1 MKRGKF
7 VSFIRKFCAL
17 LVFCV
22 CVFTAGYCMGLRG
35 SINRLLSDARAGAQG
50 SAEAQSVKNGG
61 YSAILSGKWIYV
73 YNGTG
78 TLCDA
83 VYVYTEYMREE
94 DKTALS
100 CGVDFESE
108 AEMQAFI
115 DGFR

>member
-22 CVFTAGYCMGLRG
+22 CVFTAGYCVGLRG
-35 SINRLLSDARAGAQG
+35 SINRLLNDARAGVQT
-50 SAEAQSVKNGG
+50 SNEAQNTGNGG

-73 YNGTG
+73 YNETG
-78 TLCDA
+78 ALCDA
-83 VYVYTEYMREE
+83 VYVYTEYMTEE

-100 CGVDFESE
+100 GGVEFANE
-108 AEMQAFI
+108 AEMMEFME
-115 DGFR
+115 GFR